1 MGNLRRSNIFRG
13 FYKRAFWNSLFILIF
28 LSFIRISK
36 GAVFLDIY
44 SFVMKP
50 LWPGSAQKEWL
61 QQGKNIEQQIKLNL
75 LEEDNLRLRKILSL
89 KQISKK
95 DKISAAVISRKTNG
109 WWQQLQLNKG
119 KDHGLAIGDSVVAP
133 GGLIGIIDSVTNVK
147 GRL

>member
-50 LWPGSAQKEWL
+50 LWPGSAQ
-61 QQGKNIEQQIKLNL
+61 
-75 LEEDNLRLRKILSL
+75 
-89 KQISKK
+89 
-95 DKISAAVISRKTNG
+95 
-109 WWQQLQLNKG
+109 
-119 KDHGLAIGDSVVAP
+119 
-133 GGLIGIIDSVTNVK
+133 
-147 GRL
+147 